1 MQALGM
7 YAVGRDNN
15 FNLLRFI
22 AAMMVLV
29 SHSFALATGK
39 ASEEPWHEHLGITP
53 GSLAV
58 DIFFVA
64 SGFLVT
70 ASLYMRASVPQFLL
84 ARFLRIYPGL
94 AVAVI
99 STTLVLGLFFCTLS
113 FGEFLAQRDTWRY
126 VIRNIVL
133 VLPDGIF
140 VWKLPG
146 VFEDHISGAPVNG
159 SLWTLTSEV
168 RLYVILC
175 LAWLAIGFFGGAQRR
190 LIGMVALVLAITG
203 FVWHFSTRGDGVLTM
218 EPRLLAFFFSGSVM
232 YVWRNSIPA
241 SWPLFIALLALT
253 LASAWDREL
262 FGVVWP
268 FTLPYLVLFFA
279 LVPAGPIRGFNR
291 IGDYSYGLYIY
302 AFPVQK
308 IVVDLDPGIGA
319 YEVMFWSALV
329 TMGLA
334 VASWY
339 LVEERALRLKE
350 LGWGGVLRLGRA
362 RA

>member
-1 MQALGM
+1 MQSLGA
-7 YAVGRDNN
+7 YAGGRDNN
-15 FNLLRFI
+15 FNLLRLV
-22 AAMMVLV
+22 AAMMVLI
-29 SHSFALATGK
+29 SHSFALATGTIT
-39 ASEEPWHEHLGITP
+39 AEPWHEHLGITP

-58 DIFFVA
+58 DIFFIA

-70 ASLYMRASVPQFLL
+70 GSLCARGNVPQFLL

-94 AVAVI
+94 AVAVL

-126 VIRNIVL
+126 VVRNILL

-146 VFEDHISGAPVNG
+146 VFEDHISGNAVNG

-175 LAWLAIGFFGGAQRR
+175 LAWLAIGFLGGAQRR
-190 LIGMVALVLAITG
+190 LIGLVALALAIAG
-203 FVWHFSTRGDGVLTM
+203 FAWHFGTRGDGVLTM

-232 YVWRNSIPA
+232 YVWRNTIPA
-241 SWPLFIALLALT
+241 SWTLFTALLALT
-253 LASAWDREL
+253 LFSAWDREV
-262 FGVVWP
+262 FGVVWL

-291 IGDYSYGLYIY
+291 IGDYSYGVYIY

-308 IVVDLDPGIGA
+308 ILVDLNPGITPWA
-319 YEVMFWSALV
+319 LMPASAAVTLV
-329 TMGLA
+329 LA

-339 LVEERALRLKE
+339 GVEEPALRLKE
-350 LGWGGVLRLGRA
+350 RGWGGALRPWRA
-362 RA
+362 QA

>member
-1 MQALGM
+1 MQALGT

-15 FNLLRFI
+15 FNLLRFV

-39 ASEEPWHEHLGITP
+39 ASAEPWHDQLGITP

-70 ASLYMRASVPQFLL
+70 ASLCLRGSVRQFIL
-84 ARFLRIYPGL
+84 ARALRIYPGL
-94 AVAVI
+94 AVAVV
-99 STTLVLGLFFCTLS
+99 STTLVFGLFFSTLAFS
-113 FGEFLAQRDTWRY
+113 DFIVQRDTWRY
-126 VIRNIVL
+126 LIRNIVL
-133 VLPDGIF
+133 LLPGGIT
-140 VWKLPG
+140 WQLPG
-146 VFEDHISGAPVNG
+146 VFENHISGTAVNG
-159 SLWTLTSEV
+159 SLWTLPEEV
-168 RLYVILC
+168 RVYLVLC
-175 LAWLAIGFFGGAQRR
+175 AAWVGIGFFRGSQHR
-190 LIGMVALVLAITG
+190 LIGLAALALAIAG
-203 FVWHFSTRGDGVLTM
+203 LAWHFGTRGDASLTGA
-218 EPRLLAFFFSGSVM
+218 PRLMAMFFAGSAI
-232 YVWRNSIPA
+232 YAWRNFIPA
-241 SWPLFIALLALT
+241 SWPLFAGLLAVT
-253 LASAWDREL
+253 LMATWDREV
-262 FGVVWP
+262 FGVVWL

-350 LGWGGVLRLGRA
+350 LGWSGVLRLGRA